1 MCPNLF
7 FVKGSQP
14 QEEYS
19 RCGRHKLVDNQKRV
33 PLIMPICFLALLMSS
48 AIWFEN
54 FRSNCSIT
62 PKYLQWLMGST
73 KVYSGS
79 VPKGWKALH
88 YPKCW
93 DCFWGWKAMILHK
106 LISHVFFHMYSVAP
120 GWLEI
125 SFHGLCCLP
134 SCTSRYLWQRGQS
147 SSLHEWL
154 LICTRNHTGPN
165 TESCG
170 TPDVTSSNSDL
181 ALSNTTVCD
190 LLHRK
195 SCIQFSKSFYIPKIP
210 DNFWIIIKGP

>member
-33 PLIMPICFLALLMSS
+33 LLIMPICFLALLMSS

-62 PKYLQWLMGST
+62 PKYLQWLMCST
-73 KVYSGS
+73 KVYSES

-106 LISHVFFHMYSVAP
+106 LISHVFFPYVFSGSRLAWNLFSWVVLSTILYIKVSLAKRAIEQSTWMIINMHQKPHRTKHWVLRYSRC
-120 GWLEI
+120 
-125 SFHGLCCLP
+125 H
-134 SCTSRYLWQRGQS
+134 
-147 SSLHEWL
+147 
-154 LICTRNHTGPN
+154 
-165 TESCG
+165 
-170 TPDVTSSNSDL
+170 
-181 ALSNTTVCD
+181 
-190 LLHRK
+190 
-195 SCIQFSKSFYIPKIP
+195 
-210 DNFWIIIKGP
+210 